1 MAWFK
6 VDDRFHTSKKLM
18 SIPKRHRLAAA
29 GLWAIAG
36 AWCADQLTD
45 GHVPDYIIEVFGGTK
60 AVVDSLVSAGLWER
74 ESQGFVFYN
83 WHEYQPSRRDV
94 EDERNASKER
104 MRDLRARRKDSKPQD
119 SNVSSDVFGR
129 TGEECSEN
137 VRNPVPSRPVP
148 TRPST
153 SNDVLAPPTPSE
165 PRNVR
170 LPKDWEPTKE
180 HQERA
185 LNAGIDLN
193 VELEK
198 FKAHA
203 GENDRHAKNWNQA
216 FTRWLINAGEYVKRD
231 KARGGRMTYSE
242 RQEAHWQAELAN
254 AKAFEAKQ
262 NQTTLGALGK

>member
-6 VDDRFHTSKKLM
+6 VDDGFWSH
-18 SIPKRHRLAAA
+18 PKVLELSPDAVALWVRAGSYSAAH
-29 GLWAIAG
+29 
-36 AWCADQLTD
+36 LTD
-45 GHVPDYIIEVFGGTK
+45 GLVKSSTIRMLGANCDIADE
-60 AVVDSLVSAGLWER
+60 LVSAGLWAEC
-74 ESQGFVFYN
+74 EDGWVFHD
-83 WHEYQPSRRDV
+83 WSAYQPSRDQV
-94 EDERNASKER
+94 LHEREKARER
-104 MRDLRARRKDSKPQD
+104 MR
-119 SNVSSDVFGR
+119 
-129 TGEECSEN
+129 N
-137 VRNPVPSRPVP
+137 VRANTTRTFGSSSPSPSRPVPSRPDPV
-148 TRPST
+148 T
-153 SNDVLAPPTPSE
+153 SNEVTVPPPTPSE

-203 GENDRHAKNWNQA
+203 GENDRHAKNWNLA
-216 FTRWLINAGEYVKRD
+216 FTRWLINAGEYAKRD
-231 KARGGRMTYSE
+231 KARGGRLTYAE

>member
-6 VDDRFHTSKKLM
+6 VDDGLAFH
-18 SIPKRHRLAAA
+18 PKVIAA
-29 GLWAIAG
+29 GNAAMGLWLRAG
-36 AWCADQLTD
+36 AYSAKFETD
-45 GHVPDYIIEVFGGTK
+45 GRLKFAELSPLSCRKRDIDRLVEV
-60 AVVDSLVSAGLWER
+60 GLWER
-74 ESQGFVFYN
+74 VDGGIRFKD
-83 WHEYQPSRRDV
+83 WADYQPTKAQKDA
-94 EDERNASKER
+94 ERAQTRER
-104 MRDLRARRKDSKPQD
+104 VNR
-119 SNVSSDVFGR
+119 F
-129 TGEECSEN
+129 
-137 VRNPVPSRPVP
+137 RNGVTQPFVTEGVTEGVTVLPSRPVP
-148 TRPST
+148 TRTST

-203 GENDRHAKNWNQA
+203 GENDRHAKNWNLA
-216 FTRWLINAGEYVKRD
+216 FTRWLINAGEYAKRD
-231 KARGGRMTYSE
+231 KARGGRMTYAE
-242 RQEAHWQAELAN
+242 RQEAHWQSELAN